1 MSYSQLFKTTASATK
16 PADDTLE
23 LEPQPQGQEPFTL
36 LFVDDE
42 EGVLHALRRIFMDEN
57 YTILTANSGDKAV
70 RILEEHQVHLLI
82 SDHRMPGMTG
92 AELLKAVR
100 ERWPETIRIM
110 LTGYADVNSIMG
122 AVKEGAVYK
131 FITKPWNDEDLRLTV
146 ALALQ
151 QYLLMHENRH
161 LKDLARQQ
169 QAKIKN
175 YAGLFEENRGML
187 GDILVKAGLIG
198 QEELALVR
206 RQQEQGEFLGDTLIR
221 LKLVTENHLIA
232 AMQKELGVEYLDL
245 RELTIPINVARAL
258 PRDLCEQ
265 SRLMPIKL
273 DGNQLTIAMADPS
286 DILKCDNIAMVTG
299 LRVASVL
306 ASSSQI
312 GERLKQVWESGD
324 LVVDDYS
331 ELEPLDEIDI
341 VLEEEEKEAS
351 VEELIGSSKVP
362 PVIRIVNAII
372 SEAIRYGASDI
383 HIEAKTKY
391 SVIRYRID
399 GMLHAKIKIPS
410 DLHAAVISRIKILAR
425 MDISERRRPQDGRI
439 TVKAGTRIVD
449 LRVSSLPTING
460 EKIVMRILD
469 KSSAIKRLE
478 ELGVLPDDL
487 KKVSIISKKPQG
499 VIIATGPTGSGKT
512 TMLYSLLAAMMNPSK
527 NFETIEEPVE
537 YFLEE
542 ANQVAIHDKIGLS
555 FAQVLRATMRQDPDV
570 ILVGEVRDFE
580 TADTAFKAAL
590 TGHMVLT
597 SLHTNSAIASIT
609 RLIDMGIKPYIL
621 ASALEGI
628 IAQRLVRHIC
638 ENCREEVVP
647 DPEQLALLRIPDG
660 FFGGKVWQG
669 GGCARCNNTGYK
681 GRLGIYEIFLM
692 TDEYRQ
698 LIGTSYKESE
708 ILTIAR
714 ANGMR
719 SLLEDGLEKV
729 RQGLT
734 TMEEVLRVVGPAVR
748 LERHCDHCGKMM
760 ESRHLFCPHCGT
772 FRQNCCRSCHQ
783 PLEVEWAVCP
793 ACGTTR

>member
-1 MSYSQLFKTTASATK
+1 MAYSHIFKNMPTDS
-16 PADDTLE
+16 
-23 LEPQPQGQEPFTL
+23 QGAHDAVDLGEQSQRQEPFTL

-42 EGVLHALRRIFMDEN
+42 EGVLHALRRIFIDEN
-57 YTILTANSGDKAV
+57 YTILTANSAEKALHL
-70 RILEEHQVHLLI
+70 LEERPVHLVMT
-82 SDHRMPGMTG
+82 DHRMPGMTG
-92 AELLKAVR
+92 AELLKTVR
-100 ERWPETIRIM
+100 ERWPEMIRIM

-198 QEELALVR
+198 QEELTLVR

-245 RELTIPINVARAL
+245 RELTVPVNVARSL

-312 GERLKQVWESGD
+312 GERLKQVWEAGD
-324 LVVDDYS
+324 LVVDDYN

-478 ELGVLPDDL
+478 ELGVLADDL

-660 FFGGKVWQG
+660 FFGGVVWQG
-669 GGCARCNNTGYK
+669 SGCARCNNTGYK

-772 FRQNCCRSCHQ
+772 FRQNCCRTCHQ
-783 PLEVEWAVCP
+783 PLEAEWAVCP
-793 ACGTTR
+793 SCGTTR